1 MATVT
6 KKKKVQEML
15 NSPEVID
22 TSCDMNLP
30 IQEQMVEKKYKC
42 TCCGES
48 WDKRTNHFAKTASP
62 LFQSNGGYLPIC
74 NKCRDRYYNKL
85 VKLYNGNEI
94 HAIRHFCIQFDIIF
108 ELNALAASR
117 RSRNVARISSYL
129 SQRNLG
135 QTTKVGTT
143 YIDGMKYEYINHSNS
158 INLEKTA
165 IKSEVNDE
173 LKKKWGSGF
182 SKEDYETLESHYNT
196 LKENNPNCDNNQ
208 EIFIK
213 SLCNLHMLS
222 VRALKNGDIDK
233 YTKLVDQYSKTF
245 KTTGLRTIEEKD
257 DSNESTLGV
266 TLATISQYTPEE
278 FYKDKD
284 IYKDFDGIGEYV
296 ERFMTR
302 PLRNLE
308 YGTTDRDKEYF
319 VPEDEDV
326 YE

>member
-108 ELNALAASR
+108 ELNALKNLVIGINKFLIPFITHIFASK
-117 RSRNVARISSYL
+117 II
-129 SQRNLG
+129 
-135 QTTKVGTT
+135 
-143 YIDGMKYEYINHSNS
+143 YIAIFFNHS
-158 INLEKTA
+158 
-165 IKSEVNDE
+165 
-173 LKKKWGSGF
+173 
-182 SKEDYETLESHYNT
+182 
-196 LKENNPNCDNNQ
+196 
-208 EIFIK
+208 
-213 SLCNLHMLS
+213 
-222 VRALKNGDIDK
+222 
-233 YTKLVDQYSKTF
+233 
-245 KTTGLRTIEEKD
+245 
-257 DSNESTLGV
+257 
-266 TLATISQYTPEE
+266 
-278 FYKDKD
+278 
-284 IYKDFDGIGEYV
+284 
-296 ERFMTR
+296 
-302 PLRNLE
+302 
-308 YGTTDRDKEYF
+308 
-319 VPEDEDV
+319 
-326 YE
+326 